1 MTDSASLRRLA
12 GVALAAALALVAGC
26 TSTPDG
32 PDDPDIFDPVPA
44 GALRLVAFDSCADA
58 LAGLQR
64 AASRSV
70 GPWGFVGGGGD
81 VMLSAEDGAARTGAD
96 GAPQAAGAD
105 AAQGAP
111 AAPPVPAPGGEP
123 AHSGTNTHEAGVD
136 EPDLVKTDGRR
147 IITVA
152 GGVLRVVDAA
162 SRTVTGTVD
171 LRRDAEDPIR
181 WQATDLLLHGDH
193 ALLLVRDGWYWAGPV
208 GPATDI
214 GRPAPRPGELAGP
227 RLLLV
232 DLTGGPRVLSEY
244 TVDGSLVDARQV
256 GSAVR
261 VVVRSMPRLEFP
273 YQEEGTDAD
282 RLRANREI
290 VNSTGIADWLPR
302 FRVTTGGTTNEGQ
315 VDCADLTRPAQY
327 SGTSML
333 TVLSFD
339 LAASALGDGDPLTV
353 VADGETVYG
362 TGTSLYVATDQRWQ
376 AMPVPLIL
384 PDGDEPAPRSMPQPR
399 TEIYKF
405 DLAQPGRPRYAASG
419 AVDGWLLN
427 QYSMSEWEG
436 HLRVATTT
444 GDPWGGAATQ
454 QSESTVYVLAQR
466 GEALARVGSVG
477 GLGSGEQIYSVRF
490 VGPVGYVVTFRQT
503 DPLYTLDLSD
513 PTAPEVIGE
522 LKITGYS
529 AYLHPLDA
537 GRLLGIGQEADERG
551 VVQGTQV
558 SLFDVSE
565 LADPTRL
572 AQHHIR
578 HGNSEAEFDPHAF
591 LWWPAQRLLVVP
603 LTVYDWERG
612 DQPEAGTLLL
622 RVGDASISEV
632 ATISHPRTEQDG
644 YEYYP
649 QIRRSLVVGDTLW
662 TVSDAGLLATSL
674 STLNDLEWI
683 PFS

>member
-1 MTDSASLRRLA
+1 
-12 GVALAAALALVAGC
+12 
-26 TSTPDG
+26 
-32 PDDPDIFDPVPA
+32 
-44 GALRLVAFDSCADA
+44 
-58 LAGLQR
+58 
-64 AASRSV
+64 
-70 GPWGFVGGGGD
+70 
-81 VMLSAEDGAARTGAD
+81 
-96 GAPQAAGAD
+96 
-105 AAQGAP
+105 
-111 AAPPVPAPGGEP
+111 
-123 AHSGTNTHEAGVD
+123 
-136 EPDLVKTDGRR
+136 
-147 IITVA
+147 
-152 GGVLRVVDAA
+152 
-162 SRTVTGTVD
+162 
-171 LRRDAEDPIR
+171 
-181 WQATDLLLHGDH
+181 
-193 ALLLVRDGWYWAGPV
+193 
-208 GPATDI
+208 
-214 GRPAPRPGELAGP
+214 
-227 RLLLV
+227 
-232 DLTGGPRVLSEY
+232 
-244 TVDGSLVDARQV
+244 
-256 GSAVR
+256 
-261 VVVRSMPRLEFP
+261 MP
-273 YQEEGTDAD
+273 
-282 RLRANREI
+282 
-290 VNSTGIADWLPR
+290 
-302 FRVTTGGTTNEGQ
+302 
-315 VDCADLTRPAQY
+315 
-327 SGTSML
+327 M
-333 TVLSFD
+333 
-339 LAASALGDGDPLTV
+339 
-353 VADGETVYG
+353 
-362 TGTSLYVATDQRWQ
+362 
-376 AMPVPLIL
+376 PLIL

-405 DLAQPGRPRYAASG
+405 DLSQPGQPRYAASG

-444 GDPWGGAATQ
+444 GDPWGAATR

-477 GLGSGEQIYSVRF
+477 GLGAGEQIYSVRF

-513 PTAPEVIGE
+513 PTSPEVIGE

-558 SLFDVSE
+558 SLFDVSD

-578 HGNSEAEFDPHAF
+578 YGNSEAEFDPHAF

-603 LTVYDWERG
+603 LTVYDRERG